1 MIPAAVQ
8 PLAWLADVIDKIAVH
23 DTAELYNVLLLSER
37 KDLFVGSNVASNM
50 KKQSRSVVF

>member
-1 MIPAAVQ
+1 VIPAAVQ